1 MGSDGLDARRTGTR
15 GNRVAKEKAHTGRRQ
30 KRDAVGTR
38 EKILKVGIKE
48 FCAHGYGGAR
58 TARIARRADCN
69 IRMIYHY
76 FGSKEALYVAALERV
91 YSEIRAREEELDLY
105 RLDPVEGIAALV
117 MFTFDHMARHQDF
130 VQLATIENIQRGK
143 YLKRS
148 KSVPKATA
156 RFIEAISDLLRR
168 GQKDGSFRKDVDP
181 VQFYIS
187 ILALSYVH
195 LSNKF
200 TLSITYGENLQDP
213 GWLADRRRHVQDMVL
228 GYLRP

>member
-1 MGSDGLDARRTGTR
+1 MEALRTGAR
-15 GNRVAKEKAHTGRRQ
+15 GDAVEKEKGPRQ
-30 KRDAVGTR
+30 KRDAAGTR
-38 EKILKVGIKE
+38 EKILKVGIRE
-48 FCAHGYGGAR
+48 FCAQGYGGAR
-58 TARIARRADCN
+58 TARIAQRAKCN

-91 YSEIRAREEELDLY
+91 YSEIRAREGELDLY
-105 RLDPVEGIAALV
+105 RLDPLAGVTALV
-117 MFTFDHMARHQDF
+117 QFTFDHMAQHQDF

-156 RFIEAISDLLRR
+156 LFIAAISDLLQR
-168 GQKDGSFRKDVDP
+168 GEKDGSFRKGVDP

-187 ILALSYVH
+187 ILALSYLH

-213 GWLADRRRHVQDMVL
+213 AWLAARRRHVLDMVV

>member
-1 MGSDGLDARRTGTR
+1 MDALKTGTR
-15 GNRVAKEKAHTGRRQ
+15 GDALEKEKGRTDRRQ
-30 KRDAVGTR
+30 KRDAAGTR

-58 TARIARRADCN
+58 TARIAKRANCN

-76 FGSKEALYVAALERV
+76 FGSKEALYIAALERV
-91 YSEIRAREEELDLY
+91 YSEIRAREGELDLY
-105 RLDPVEGIAALV
+105 RLDPLEGVTALV
-117 MFTFDHMARHQDF
+117 KFTFDHMAQHQDF
-130 VQLATIENIQRGK
+130 VQLATIENVQRGK

-156 RFIEAISDLLRR
+156 LFIEAISDLVQR
-168 GQKDGSFRKDVDP
+168 GEKDGSFRKGVDP

-187 ILALSYVH
+187 ILALSYLH

-200 TLSITYGENLQDP
+200 TLSITYGEDLQNPD
-213 GWLADRRRHVQDMVL
+213 WLAARRRHVQDMVL